1 MRTETRKYEV
11 YKVDELSDKAKENAY
26 WKWLKGFEYDASDNR
41 ATLKAFEEIFKV
53 KVSRWNYDACTYNFQ
68 FISNYS
74 GEEEELC
81 GVRLLKFIVN
91 NYWHSLFKPKTYWHK
106 KDFHKQRRSRISVT
120 NDCVLTGY
128 CADMDIL
135 KPIYDFLKV
144 PDKHT
149 NLYDLMN
156 DCIDSF
162 FRFCRDDVEYA
173 SNEEAFERDC
183 EANGYEFLSNGE
195 IFN

>member
-81 GVRLLKFIVN
+81 GVRLLILAQPFQAQDLLAQKGLPQTAQK
-91 NYWHSLFKPKTYWHK
+91 S
-106 KDFHKQRRSRISVT
+106 
-120 NDCVLTGY
+120 
-128 CADMDIL
+128 DIR
-135 KPIYDFLKV
+135 
-144 PDKHT
+144 
-149 NLYDLMN
+149 NQ
-156 DCIDSF
+156 
-162 FRFCRDDVEYA
+162 
-173 SNEEAFERDC
+173 
-183 EANGYEFLSNGE
+183 
-195 IFN
+195 

>member
-11 YKVDELSDKAKENAY
+11 YKVDEGSYTVKEKVY
-26 WKWLKGFEYDASDNR
+26 WKWVKGFELDASDNRHWLKGFEYDASDNR

-91 NYWHSLFKPKTYWHK
+91 NYWHNLFKPKNY
-106 KDFHKQRRSRISVT
+106 
-120 NDCVLTGY
+120 
-128 CADMDIL
+128 
-135 KPIYDFLKV
+135 
-144 PDKHT
+144 
-149 NLYDLMN
+149 
-156 DCIDSF
+156 
-162 FRFCRDDVEYA
+162 
-173 SNEEAFERDC
+173 
-183 EANGYEFLSNGE
+183 
-195 IFN
+195 